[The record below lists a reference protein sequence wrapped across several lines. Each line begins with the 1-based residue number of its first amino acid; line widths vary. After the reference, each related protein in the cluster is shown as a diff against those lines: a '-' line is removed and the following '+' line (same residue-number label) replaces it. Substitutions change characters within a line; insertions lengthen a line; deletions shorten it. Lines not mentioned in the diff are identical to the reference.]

1 MLKAIRDFFEA
12 NLSPSDKPAGKRHTL
27 ELATA
32 TLLAEVM
39 RLEGVDAAERQ
50 VVMDGVRERFGLSE
64 AEARDLVELAEEEA
78 RTAHDYYQFT
88 SLVRERYSKEEREA
102 IVELLWRIAYADA
115 TLSAHEEHVIRK
127 IADLLYVQHS
137 SYIAAKMR
145 AKEASPSALGEGQG
159 GG

>member
-1 MLKAIRDFFEA
+1 MLKAIRDFFDL
-12 NLSPSDKPAGKRHTL
+12 NLAPSDKPAGKRHTL

-39 RLEGVDAAERQ
+39 RLEGVEPAERE
-50 VVMDGVRERFGLSE
+50 VVLAAVQKQFGLSPDQA
-64 AEARDLVELAEEEA
+64 AELVRLAEEEA

-88 SLVRERYSKEEREA
+88 SLVRAQYSQADREA

-115 TLSAHEEHVIRK
+115 TLSGHEEHVIRK

-137 SYIAAKMR
+137 AYIAAKMR
-145 AKEASPSALGEGQG
+145 AKKV
-159 GG
+159 

>member
-1 MLKAIRDFFEA
+1 MLKAIRDFFDQ
-12 NLSPSDKPAGKRHTL
+12 NLAPSDKPAGKRHTL

-39 RLEGVDAAERQ
+39 RLEGVDPAEREVVLAAVQKQFALSPDQAAEL
-50 VVMDGVRERFGLSE
+50 VR
-64 AEARDLVELAEEEA
+64 LAEEEA

-88 SLVRERYSKEEREA
+88 SLVRAQYSQADREA

-115 TLSAHEEHVIRK
+115 ALSGHEEHVIRK

-137 SYIAAKMR
+137 AYIAAKMR
-145 AKEASPSALGEGQG
+145 AKKV
-159 GG
+159 

>member
-1 MLKAIRDFFEA
+1 MLKAIRDFFDL
-12 NLSPSDKPAGKRHTL
+12 NLAPSDKPAGKRHTL

-39 RLEGVDAAERQ
+39 RLEGVEAAERE
-50 VVMDGVRERFGLSE
+50 VVLAAVQKQFALSPDQAAELVR
-64 AEARDLVELAEEEA
+64 LAEEEA

-88 SLVRERYSKEEREA
+88 SLVRAQYSQADREA

-137 SYIAAKMR
+137 AYIAAKMR
-145 AKEASPSALGEGQG
+145 AKKV
-159 GG
+159 